1 MYYFFNKRVLVT
13 GATGLIG
20 SNLVNKLMTIKGV
33 KVIASSRSYDKLK
46 NLFSGYLKNPLFSIY
61 PHDVSD
67 SFDLEEFPIDII
79 FHAASPQENKIIRD
93 TPVDVINPN
102 IFGTINCLELLKK
115 QEKKSGVKGRLVLF
129 SSVTIYAND
138 SKLDKVVNETD
149 TSVTDKLEND
159 SAPYSQSKRISEV
172 IANAYKKQFDSDT
185 VIARISTVY
194 GDSKFKTETAFFDF
208 IQKAIYGQNLSINNP
223 LVPRRDN
230 IYIDDALDALLIIA
244 ERGISGDSYNV
255 SSNKQL
261 GNFASVY
268 EIAKNIVDITNEFR
282 VEKNLD
288 LIKFNTIPSD
298 LSKRNPGLIL
308 DNSKLQL
315 LGWNLKI
322 SLLDGLRKTIIKNL
336 EVMK

>member
-1 MYYFFNKRVLVT
+1 MNYFKNKTILVT

-20 SNLVNKLMTIKGV
+20 SNLVKRLMEIEGI
-33 KVIASSRSYDKLK
+33 KVIASSRSYDKLQA
-46 NLFSGYLKNPLFSIY
+46 LFSDYLENPLFSIY
-61 PHDVSD
+61 THDVSD
-67 SFDLEEFPIDII
+67 AFDLEEFPLDII

-129 SSVTIYAND
+129 SSVTVYAND
-138 SKLDKVVNETD
+138 SKLDKVVNELE

-172 IANAYKKQFDSDT
+172 IANAYKKQFDCDT
-185 VIARISTVY
+185 VIARLSTVY

-208 IQKAIYGQNLSINNP
+208 IQKAVSGEDLSVNNP

-244 ERGISGDSYNV
+244 EKGISGEPYNV
-255 SSNKQL
+255 SSNNQL

-268 EIAKNIVDITNEFR
+268 EIAKNIVNITNEFR

-298 LSKRNPGLIL
+298 LLKRNPGLIL

-315 LGWNLKI
+315 LGWNLKT

-336 EVMK
+336 EVIK